1 MKVDKKGNQIFT
13 KRELL
18 EKLNFTEEQADIV
31 MQYQK
36 KLPILLGE
44 YEGFSINARELWVE
58 LGEPQ
63 GEFNKWIKRKM
74 KNKGFEPFK
83 DYVEYLQMAKNS
95 LFDNS
100 VENQNQGGRP
110 STEYKLTIDTAKEVA
125 MMDNSEMGK
134 LVRRYFI
141 QVERALKDYEQ
152 WELIRN
158 PQKEG
163 YKEMSKEVKKTYFKK
178 NDKMPPYFMYSNEA
192 DMLNKALLGYTAKK
206 TNELLDSKDK
216 NTREH
221 FNATINQAIHKLQI
235 MNIALIKAELDYQ
248 MRKDIIIDYCN
259 ENYAELKDE
268 FEKLINVENIENS
281 QN

>member
-44 YEGFSINARELWVE
+44 YEGFSINARELWSE

-63 GEFNKWIKRKM
+63 GKFGNWTKRKIEGR
-74 KNKGFEPFK
+74 GFEEFK
-83 DYVEYLQMAKNS
+83 DYTRFHKTVKG
-95 LFDNS
+95 DNKGYG
-100 VENQNQGGRP
+100 NKTI
-110 STEYKLTIDTAKEVA
+110 TEYKLTIDTAKEIA
-125 MMDNSEMGK
+125 MMENTDTGK

-141 QVERALKDYEQ
+141 QVERALKNYEQ

-178 NDKMPPYFMYSNEA
+178 NW
-192 DMLNKALLGYTAKK
+192 
-206 TNELLDSKDK
+206 
-216 NTREH
+216 
-221 FNATINQAIHKLQI
+221 I
-235 MNIALIKAELDYQ
+235 
-248 MRKDIIIDYCN
+248 
-259 ENYAELKDE
+259 
-268 FEKLINVENIENS
+268 
-281 QN
+281 